1 MGTWRTF
8 SRLTKS
14 ERLVALEAALGLTAT
29 WIALRT
35 LGFRRWRRVLESPA
49 IRKKTNAA
57 ATEVPVREIANV
69 VRMEEAAARNL
80 FFHTNCLEQSL
91 VLWWLLQKRGVP
103 ADLLIGARKDA
114 NRFEAHAWVEVAG
127 AALNSTG
134 EGHLHFVPFEEQIT
148 WMGTN

>member
-8 SRLTKS
+8 SRLTKA

-35 LGFRRWRRVLESPA
+35 LGFRRWKRVLESPA
-49 IRKKTNAA
+49 IRKKTSAPAA
-57 ATEVPVREIANV
+57 EVPMRVITNV

-80 FFHTNCLEQSL
+80 FFDTNCLEQSL

-114 NRFEAHAWVEVAG
+114 NRFEAHAWVEFAG
-127 AALNSTG
+127 APLNSTG

>member
-8 SRLTKS
+8 SRLTKA

-29 WIALRT
+29 WVALRT
-35 LGFRRWRRVLESPA
+35 VGFRRWRRVLESLA
-49 IRKKTNAA
+49 LRKRTNALA
-57 ATEVPVREIANV
+57 AGVSIREIANV

-80 FFHTNCLEQSL
+80 FFDTNCLEQSL

-114 NRFEAHAWVEVAG
+114 K
-127 AALNSTG
+127 
-134 EGHLHFVPFEEQIT
+134 PF
-148 WMGTN
+148 

>member
-8 SRLTKS
+8 SRLTRA
-14 ERLVALEAALGLTAT
+14 ERLVALEAAFGLTAT

-35 LGFRRWRRVLESPA
+35 VGFRRWRRVLESLA
-49 IRKKTNAA
+49 IRKKTGAPR
-57 ATEVPVREIANV
+57 TEISIREVANV

-91 VLWWLLQKRGVP
+91 VLWWLLQKRGVA

-114 NRFEAHAWVEVAG
+114 NRFEAHAWVEFAG